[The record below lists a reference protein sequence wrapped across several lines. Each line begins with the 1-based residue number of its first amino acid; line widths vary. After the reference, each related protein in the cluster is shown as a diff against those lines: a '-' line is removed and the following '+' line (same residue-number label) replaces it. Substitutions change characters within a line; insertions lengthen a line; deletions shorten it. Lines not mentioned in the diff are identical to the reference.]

1 MKLLFIMLATVA
13 ALAACNTMEGAGK
26 DMERAGEKMQDKAK
40 K

>member
-1 MKLLFIMLATVA
+1 MKTMLIMLATV
-13 ALAACNTMEGAGK
+13 LSLIACNTMEGAGK

>member
-1 MKLLFIMLATVA
+1 MLIMLATV
-13 ALAACNTMEGAGK
+13 LSLIACNTMEGAGK